1 MADRDDL
8 LIFGYTLEVNF
19 KRKNDAKN
27 MYRQFLM
34 TNLFY
39 DRYIKLTKRTDEA
52 EKMINSNAVR
62 LFEAVMKYDSYLK
75 MVEELFQG
83 YGESEFSSRI
93 CPLSSLSFFNN
104 YEDIKRQYEIYLLK
118 KEKQG

>member
-75 MVEELFQG
+75 MVEELLQG